1 MPAAWP
7 PEREVSFLLIQADD
21 VWRRG
26 LVQGV
31 WHHGDISV
39 NHKVRM
45 HEHIQAAA
53 EELLAFVRSSESSHQ
68 ERWIPAV
75 QIKDAL
81 QLNFVAVPQQG
92 NQYGPKGWLFAIL
105 ARILEDQ
112 GRLEHKRIGSRAFF
126 RSKGAD

>member
-1 MPAAWP
+1 M
-7 PEREVSFLLIQADD
+7 
-21 VWRRG
+21 
-26 LVQGV
+26 
-31 WHHGDISV
+31 
-39 NHKVRM
+39 NHKARI

-68 ERWIPAV
+68 ERWAPAV

-105 ARILEDQ
+105 TRILEDQ

-126 RSKGAD
+126 RTKGAD